1 MTVTKPDIG
10 SFKGNTSYVCKS
22 TGDPLDLSRS
32 KGHGQSKRPGSSAR
46 IPMLLSFYMGETG
59 EFYPKAECSFIDR
72 PSWIV
77 FAESRGGDMMIDI
90 NDGQYV
96 FIYLPL
102 P

>member
-1 MTVTKPDIG
+1 MTVTKPEIG
-10 SFKGNTSYVCKS
+10 SFKGNIIPIQS
-22 TGDPLDLSRS
+22 TDGPLDLATA
-32 KGHGQSKRPGSSAR
+32 KDIAKQKAR
-46 IPMLLSFYMGETG
+46 EFCSDPMLLSFYMGETG

-77 FAESRGGDMMIDI
+77 FAESRGGNMMIDI